1 MRVGSLPSRLAALLL
16 LICAVLLVGL
26 LVVRPYLHA
35 FQGYRSLAIETQ
47 AQMDRFAAHAKDPK
61 QIRAELDRMRKAK
74 GSRGLFLKAKS
85 ESRAGAL
92 LLQRLTDA
100 VQREGGTLVSS
111 QVVPGNGKSPFPMVT
126 VRAQLKVTAE
136 ALQHIF
142 HRFESQRPALFIDN
156 LLITARKAKSR
167 RVRRASR
174 RASRRGK
181 VIRPVARQEETPP
194 LRVRFDLTGYLWQEG
209 A

>member
-1 MRVGSLPSRLAALLL
+1 MYKRQLLL
-16 LICAVLLVGL
+16 LACAVLLVGL
-26 LVVRPYLHA
+26 LVVSPYLHA

-47 AQMDRFAAHAKDPK
+47 GQIERFAARAKDPK

-74 GSRGLFLKAKS
+74 SSRGLFLKAKS
-85 ESRAGAL
+85 ESLAGAL
-92 LLQRLTDA
+92 LLQRLKDA

-111 QVVPGNGKSPFPMVT
+111 QVVAGSGKSPFPTVT
-126 VRAQLKVTAE
+126 VRAQMKVTAE

-156 LLITARKAKSR
+156 VLITARKAKSR
-167 RVRRASR
+167 RVRRTA
-174 RASRRGK
+174 RRGQARRP
-181 VIRPVARQEETPP
+181 VIRQNDALP
-194 LRVRFDLTGYLWQEG
+194 LRVRFDLSGYLWQED

>member
-1 MRVGSLPSRLAALLL
+1 MRAGSLPSRLAALLL
-16 LICAVLLVGL
+16 LFCAVLLAGL
-26 LVVRPYLHA
+26 LIVSPYVRA

-47 AQMDRFAAHAKDPK
+47 AQIDRFAARAKDPK
-61 QIRAELDRMRKAK
+61 QIQAELNRMRKAE

-92 LLQRLTDA
+92 LLQRLKDA

-111 QVVPGNGKSPFPMVT
+111 QVVPGNGKSPFPTVT
-126 VRAQLKVTAE
+126 VRAQMKVSAE

-142 HRFESQRPALFIDN
+142 HRFESQRPALFIGN
-156 LLITARKAKSR
+156 VLITARKAKSR
-167 RVRRASR
+167 RAR

-181 VIRPVARQEETPP
+181 AVRPVVRANETPP
-194 LRVRFDLTGYLWQEG
+194 LRVRFDLSGYLWQEG